1 MAMAGHEFDSGRG
14 HANAIFFNFDFPQN
28 SHDHVW
34 TPLVKLGGACGNRQ
48 QFQPPENFR
57 SRRAMNNIKK
67 RNSKSEVFSCKDST
81 KMKYSRRKYQQS
93 RIYMQNMPPT
103 TDKIDRNILRV
114 LQKDGRVS
122 NVHLAEQVGLS
133 ESACLRRVRL
143 LEQSGIIDRYVML
156 VNQAAI
162 GKPGNVFVRVTLEG
176 QQKDK
181 LQQFE
186 KAVVAVPEVMEC
198 YLMSGDFDYLLRV
211 IVKDNT
217 DYMRVHEKL
226 TGLPGVLRVQS
237 SFALRTVRKT
247 TELALDN

>member
-1 MAMAGHEFDSGRG
+1 M
-14 HANAIFFNFDFPQN
+14 
-28 SHDHVW
+28 
-34 TPLVKLGGACGNRQ
+34 L
-48 QFQPPENFR
+48 
-57 SRRAMNNIKK
+57 
-67 RNSKSEVFSCKDST
+67 SCKYST
-81 KMKYSRRKYQQS
+81 KIAGIDGLLQLK
-93 RIYMQNMPPT
+93 RIYMQNMPT
-103 TDKIDRNILRV
+103 CDIDKIDRAILRV

-122 NVHLAEQVGLS
+122 NVQLADRVGLS

-156 VNQAAI
+156 INQAAV

-176 QQKDK
+176 QQKEK

-186 KAVVAVPEVMEC
+186 KTVAAVPEVMEC

-211 IVKDNT
+211 IIKDNL
-217 DYMRVHEKL
+217 DYMRVHDKL

>member
-1 MAMAGHEFDSGRG
+1 MAMAGHEFDSCRG
-14 HANAIFFNFDFPQN
+14 HANAILFDFDFPQN
-28 SHDHVW
+28 SYDHVR
-34 TPLVKLGGACGNRQ
+34 TPLVKLGGGCGNRQ
-48 QFQPPENFR
+48 PFQPPENCQR
-57 SRRAMNNIKK
+57 QKTNDAKK
-67 RNSKSEVFSCKDST
+67 RTSKGEAVSCKDSN
-81 KMKYSRRKYQQS
+81 KMRYSRRKYQQ
-93 RIYMQNMPPT
+93 RGIYMQNMPPT
-103 TDKIDRNILRV
+103 MTDKIDRNILRV
-114 LQKDGRVS
+114 LQRDGRMS
-122 NVHLAEQVGLS
+122 NVQLAEQVGLS

-186 KAVVAVPEVMEC
+186 KAVVVVPEVMEC

-211 IVKDNT
+211 IVKDNM